1 MPTIPAR
8 NRNNSSNR
16 HEALAQRKHFNTRT
30 TTMKRTA
37 ADLAKSRLFA
47 AATKAALL
55 SESETKMRNTSRKQ
69 LHSDRRTSKRAS
81 FHLLKQSLVR
91 VFVPLSRSSVV
102 VVIALFV
109 CGRLHADS
117 CSFCRFLLRL
127 IHFRLFLT
135 HSLPFVAG
143 KSTFTPTPKQ
153 IAAAD
158 QLKPLRMLAAAS
170 AAGQSSAN
178 IQPLLDI
185 DTDEH
190 SNVAVR

>member
-1 MPTIPAR
+1 MFVLQL
-8 NRNNSSNR
+8 S
-16 HEALAQRKHFNTRT
+16 
-30 TTMKRTA
+30 
-37 ADLAKSRLFA
+37 
-47 AATKAALL
+47 AAL
-55 SESETKMRNTSRKQ
+55 
-69 LHSDRRTSKRAS
+69 D
-81 FHLLKQSLVR
+81 
-91 VFVPLSRSSVV
+91 PLS
-102 VVIALFV
+102 L
-109 CGRLHADS
+109 
-117 CSFCRFLLRL
+117 
-127 IHFRLFLT
+127 LFLT

-170 AAGQSSAN
+170 AAASAAAGQSSSAN